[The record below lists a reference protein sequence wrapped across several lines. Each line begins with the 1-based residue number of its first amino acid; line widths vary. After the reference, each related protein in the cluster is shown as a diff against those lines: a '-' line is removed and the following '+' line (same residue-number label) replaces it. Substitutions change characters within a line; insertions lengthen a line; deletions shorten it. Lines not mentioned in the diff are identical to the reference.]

1 MNLSEKQL
9 EELRDTVSK
18 RKAISEEIGLME
30 FGKARLINDF
40 AFYENKYNE
49 FAAEMKEKYGDDVEI
64 DLASGEIKNASNTLK
79 KDCSFEIRTVSISS
93 FEYVSICF
101 MGTFSEDSAVET
113 HPLKA
118 FSKVIVF

>member
-49 FAAEMKEKYGDDVEI
+49 FAVEMKEKYGDEVEI
-64 DLASGEIKNASNTLK
+64 DLANGEIKNASNTLK
-79 KDCSFEIRTVSISS
+79 KE
-93 FEYVSICF
+93 E
-101 MGTFSEDSAVET
+101 
-113 HPLKA
+113 
-118 FSKVIVF
+118 